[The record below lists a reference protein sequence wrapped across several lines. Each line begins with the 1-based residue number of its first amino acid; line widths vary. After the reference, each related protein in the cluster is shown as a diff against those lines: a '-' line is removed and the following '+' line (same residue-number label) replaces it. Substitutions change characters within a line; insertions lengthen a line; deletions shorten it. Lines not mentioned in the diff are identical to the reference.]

1 MKTDLKLSIS
11 LLVTRASY
19 GLLLLVLGSNLC
31 LQDQPSTIYFI
42 VLTPLIIFI
51 PGVVTGNIRSLI
63 WMGFVLL
70 VYFASAVY
78 GISEPQPQVL
88 DIAELVLTVV
98 LFCASMLYVRIKQ
111 LN

>member
-19 GLLLLVLGSNLC
+19 GLLLLVLGGNLW
-31 LQDQPSTIYFI
+31 LQHQPSTIYFI
-42 VLTPLIIFI
+42 VLTPLIIFV
-51 PGVVTGNIRSLI
+51 PAMVTGNIRSLI

-78 GISEPQPQVL
+78 RVSEPQPKAL

-98 LFCASMLYVRIKQ
+98 LFCASMLHVRMKQ